1 MNIELLQTI
10 RVLYVEDEA
19 RLQKEVCENISPFL
33 KEIVVAGNGVEAL
46 EIYKQKQDLIDIVI
60 TDIMMP
66 KMSGIELVDNL
77 RVMDQDLPV
86 IYTTAFSD
94 NSYIFKTI
102 EQIISGYILK
112 PIDIEKLLNAI
123 SKAAVII
130 ENKRLKE
137 SLEVEVALKTQEL
150 KQQYEKLHMQY
161 STDNLTQL
169 PNRSVL
175 MRDIKNFQQPFLILV
190 DLDKFRSVNEIYGE
204 HVADLVLVKIAKILQ
219 TYAQDAGC
227 QAYRINS
234 DEFVLLKENYQ
245 DIQECIEKTKKIRK
259 IIRSQA
265 IYVEEF
271 DIYVKLDVTIGM
283 SAEEKSPLQ
292 CADMA
297 LKRAKK
303 EKVPYLLYKEEFD
316 TKKEYKNDIKWTQ
329 IINNA
334 LDNAQIVP
342 FYQPIVNN
350 EQEVVKYESLV
361 RIVTQRETYPP
372 FYFLDIAKKAKLY
385 PDLEMTMISKALQK
399 VRTDKINVTINVS
412 IEDISSDLFI
422 DFIVSELQKDDL
434 GKYITFEL
442 LENENIQDYNIVIGF
457 INKVK
462 SFGCQIAIDDFGS
475 GYSNFSYLVNLKPDY
490 IKIDGSLIKNID
502 KDKNAYIIT
511 ASISDIARKLGIK
524 TVAEFVHS
532 KEIFEIVKEIGIDYF
547 QGYYFSEPLKEIK

>member
-1 MNIELLQTI
+1 MNIKLLSTI
-10 RVLYVEDEA
+10 TVLYVEDETTL
-19 RLQKEVCENISPFL
+19 REEVYANLSPFL
-33 KEIVVAGNGVEAL
+33 KEIIVASNGLEAL
-46 EIYKQKQDLIDIVI
+46 ELYKQKQNLIDIVI

-66 KMSGIELVDNL
+66 KMNGIELVDNL
-77 RVMDQDLPV
+77 RAIDQELPV

-94 NSYIFKTI
+94 NEYIFKTI
-102 EQIISGYILK
+102 EQVISGYILK
-112 PIDIEKLLNAI
+112 PIDIEKLLNAV
-123 SKAAVII
+123 SKAAVTI

-137 SLEVEVALKTQEL
+137 SLEKEVSLKTKEL
-150 KQQYEKLHMQY
+150 KEQYEKLHTQY
-161 STDNLTQL
+161 YTDNLTQL

-175 MRDIKNFQQPFLILV
+175 MRDIKKMKQPFLVLV

-204 HVADLVLVKIAKILQ
+204 HVADLVLVQIAKILQ
-219 TYAQDAGC
+219 KYALDIEC
-227 QAYRINS
+227 QVYRINS
-234 DEFVLLKENYQ
+234 DEFVLLKENYEE
-245 DIQECIEKTKKIRK
+245 IQECIEKTKKIRT
-259 IIRSQA
+259 IIRSQP

-271 DIYVKLDVTIGM
+271 NIYVKLDVTIGI
-283 SAEEKSPLQ
+283 SVEEKSPLQ
-292 CADMA
+292 CADIA

-303 EKVPYLLYKEEFD
+303 EKVSYLLYKEEFD

-334 LDNAQIVP
+334 LDNSQIVP
-342 FYQPIVNN
+342 FYQPIVDSN
-350 EQEVVKYESLV
+350 EKIIKYESLV
-361 RIVTQRETYPP
+361 RIVTQREVYSP
-372 FYFLDIAKKAKLY
+372 FHFLDIAKKSKLY
-385 PDLEMTMISKALQK
+385 PDLEITMITNVLQK
-399 VRTDKINVTINVS
+399 VKDEQINVTINIS

-422 DFIVSELQKDDL
+422 DFIVSELEKNDL

-475 GYSNFSYLVNLKPDY
+475 GYSNFSYLVNLQPDY

-511 ASISDIARKLGIK
+511 SSISDIARKLGIK

-532 KEIFEIVKEIGIDYF
+532 KEVFEIVKEIGIDYF
-547 QGYYFSEPLKEIK
+547 QGYYFSEPLKEIE